1 MKFDCFQIATKKLMK
16 KNKINMALQVLPQAE
31 GKESYDLV
39 DSAILV
45 IKKSGLKYK
54 VCPFETVI
62 EGTFDELMALVKQV
76 HEILE
81 ENGTQK
87 LMTYIKIQTV
97 FQSDVT
103 IEDKMHKYEA

>member
-1 MKFDCFQIATKKLMK
+1 
-16 KNKINMALQVLPQAE
+16 MALQVLPQAE

-45 IKKSGLKYK
+45 IEKSGLKFK